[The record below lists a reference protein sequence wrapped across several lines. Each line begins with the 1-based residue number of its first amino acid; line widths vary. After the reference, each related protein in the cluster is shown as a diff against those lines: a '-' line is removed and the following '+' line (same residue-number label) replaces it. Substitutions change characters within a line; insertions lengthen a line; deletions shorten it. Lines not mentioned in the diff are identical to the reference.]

1 MASENVTTKFRVDIS
16 DLKKNIAEAN
26 RQVKQY
32 RAELANASAGMQKG
46 EETADSLSRKIE
58 AQSKIVEAEKAKL
71 QALKDELSRYES
83 KLSEGES
90 LIADLTRKHQQAAE
104 AFGEDSEE
112 AQKLA
117 KQLDKARE
125 AQERNTNAVENLR
138 TRIIQQDT
146 AVKNAQGQV
155 NQYSDALND
164 LQKEETE
171 TGTAAEKTT
180 NGGLKAFTVALGNLA
195 SQVITKAVSGLGN
208 LVKSV
213 IDTGMSFD
221 TSMSKVKA
229 ISGRVADEDIPAII
243 DKAKEMGLS
252 FDEGADATA
261 TAMNIISAK
270 AEQLGETTKFT
281 ATEAAD
287 AFGYM
292 AMAGWKAEDMLGGID
307 GVMNLAAASGTEL
320 ATTSDIVT
328 DSLTAFGKSAE
339 DAARLSDIMAAA
351 AANSNTNVE
360 MMGETF
366 KYAAPLAGAMGYS
379 MEDMAV
385 ATGLMANSGIKA
397 TQAGTSLRAMLTRLS
412 TGSGEAGVAMEKLGI
427 RLDDGHGNMKSLMQ
441 VMDELRGSFGDLKMS
456 QADFTAQ
463 MNRLDSALESGEM
476 DEDDFNEAQEELIT
490 KAYGAEGAMKAQ
502 YAAMLAGK
510 NGLSG
515 FLAIVNSSDED
526 FNKLT
531 ESIYNSKG
539 AAEEMARTMNDNL
552 EGSLTLLSSAA
563 DGFKKAIYDKISAP
577 LNGLVKQITANIMPA
592 LTGIANGAPGAESKL
607 ADGISNLFSNAIK
620 AAGKLLPKAVS
631 ALGAVL
637 SGLGDAIVRQAPEF
651 VDGAV
656 RLLEQVTDGILDA
669 LPDMV
674 RGLGRMLRSL
684 IDGAAEFLPHLAES
698 IVNAVPGLM
707 DALLD
712 TLPVIL
718 KALTRLAEKI
728 AAKLP
733 EIIGNLVQYLPKL
746 VQDIA
751 EFLAEQTPVLIQSVM
766 SVVTGLVKAL
776 PDILRAI
783 VDVLPQIMTAITE
796 VLPELIGGI
805 ASALIECQKPLM
817 EAALQLIKA
826 LAEMLPDMIKPITEN
841 LPQILGTVAD
851 ITLQLLP
858 LLLEALDSL
867 VQQIVT
873 ALPEILQTLWDALTI
888 MLDPVAQV
896 LANAWLKAEDFL
908 KGTYDEAV
916 RITEEA
922 IEKLAG
928 FFGGIWNSIK
938 EAFGNVGDFF
948 KGVWEEAVQ
957 NTETAIGDI
966 VGFFSG
972 IWDRLKKSFADL
984 GTKVGDAVGGA
995 FKTAINGVLEF
1006 IEERIN
1012 AVPDT
1017 INSAIELINQLPGV
1031 DIQPMEHIQLPRLA
1045 KGGVVS
1051 KPTVAQIGE
1060 NGREAIIPLEKNKA
1074 GLREIAH
1081 LLAGEIQNLRA
1092 ASVPQMTTNN
1102 ITNQGTTINFTQNN
1116 TSPKALSEYDLWRQS
1131 QNLMSLIKAQG
1142 V

>member
-1 MASENVTTKFRVDIS
+1 MANENVTTKFRIDIS
-16 DLKKNIAEAN
+16 DLEKNIDEAN
-26 RQVKQY
+26 RQVKHY
-32 RAELANASAGMQKG
+32 RAELANASAGMKKG

-58 AQSKIVEAEKAKL
+58 AQSKIVETEQAKL
-71 QALKDELSRYES
+71 EALKAELAKYES
-83 KLSEGES
+83 TLEKGQGIIS
-90 LIADLTRKHQQAAE
+90 DLTRKHEDAAR

-112 AQKLA
+112 AKELA
-117 KQLDKARE
+117 KQLADAQA
-125 AQERNTNAVENLR
+125 AQERNAAATDKLR
-138 TRIIQQDT
+138 TRIINQDT

-155 NQYSDALND
+155 RQFRTALED
-164 LQKEETE
+164 LGNKEKQ
-171 TGTAAEKTT
+171 TGDAAEKTT

-195 SQVITKAVSGLGN
+195 AKVITKAVSGLGN

-213 IDTGMSFD
+213 IDTGAAFD

-229 ISGRVADEDIPAII
+229 ISG
-243 DKAKEMGLS
+243 
-252 FDEGADATA
+252 ATA
-261 TAMNIISAK
+261 GDMEKLTEK
-270 AEQLGETTKFT
+270 AEQMGATTKFT

-287 AFGYM
+287 ALGYM
-292 AMAGWKAEDMLGGID
+292 AMAGWKTEDMLGGID
-307 GVMNLAAASGTEL
+307 GVMNLAAASGAEL

-427 RLDDGHGNMKSLMQ
+427 QLDDGHGNMKSLMQ

-463 MNRLDSALESGEM
+463 INRLDSALESGEM
-476 DEDDFNEAQEELIT
+476 DEDEFNEAQEELIT

-531 ESIYNSKG
+531 DAIYNSKG

-592 LTGIANGAPGAESKL
+592 LTDIANGAPDAEKQL

-620 AAGKLLPKAVS
+620 SAGKILPKAVS

-651 VDGAV
+651 TDSAV
-656 RLLEQVTDGILDA
+656 KLLEQITDGILDA

-674 RGLGRMLRSL
+674 SGLGRIVRSL
-684 IDGAAEFLPHLAES
+684 IDGLAEFVPHAAEAVVNVLPELT
-698 IVNAVPGLM
+698 
-707 DALLD
+707 DALFD

-718 KALTRLAEKI
+718 RALIRLAEKI
-728 AAKLP
+728 AEKLP
-733 EIIGNLVQYLPKL
+733 DLIGKFVAYIPQLVQNIADFL
-746 VQDIA
+746 VT
-751 EFLAEQTPVLIQSVM
+751 ELPVLLQAVSQI
-766 SVVTGLVKAL
+766 TIAIAREL
-776 PDILRAI
+776 PDILKA
-783 VDVLPQIMTAITE
+783 VLNA
-796 VLPELIGGI
+796 
-805 ASALIECQKPLM
+805 
-817 EAALQLIKA
+817 
-826 LAEMLPDMIKPITEN
+826 LPDLMKTLAKAWIDLTPMLIQASILTVQELCRE
-841 LPQILGTVAD
+841 LPGILSGIVTVLQEFLDPLAQILEDAW
-851 ITLQLLP
+851 I
-858 LLLEALDSL
+858 
-867 VQQIVT
+867 
-873 ALPEILQTLWDALTI
+873 QT
-888 MLDPVAQV
+888 
-896 LANAWLKAEDFL
+896 EDF
-908 KGTYDEAV
+908 
-916 RITEEA
+916 I
-922 IEKLAG
+922 
-928 FFGGIWNSIK
+928 S
-938 EAFGNVGDFF
+938 
-948 KGVWEEAVQ
+948 GVYEEAVQ
-957 NTETAIGDI
+957 NTENFIGKI
-966 VGFFSG
+966 VGFFAGLWGS
-972 IWDRLKKSFADL
+972 LKKTVTDL
-984 GTKVGDAVGGA
+984 GTKIGDAVGSS
-995 FKTAINGVLEF
+995 FKTAINGILEF
-1006 IEERIN
+1006 IEERLNSIPNAIN
-1012 AVPDT
+1012 G
-1017 INSAIELINQLPGV
+1017 AIDLINKLPGV
-1031 DIQPMEHIQLPRLA
+1031 EINPMENIRLPRLE
-1045 KGGVVS
+1045 KGGIVGKS
-1051 KPTVAQIGE
+1051 TLAQIGE

-1074 GLREIAH
+1074 GLQEIAR
-1081 LLAGEIQNLRA
+1081 LLVDEIQ
-1092 ASVPQMTTNN
+1092 SVRTSQTINN
-1102 ITNQGTTINFTQNN
+1102 VTNQGTTINLTQNN
-1116 TSPKALSEYDLWRQS
+1116 TSPKSLSNYEVWRQTR
-1131 QNLMSLIKAQG
+1131 NMMELIKAQG